1 MNDWIIELLDCWI
14 VGKTKPINP
23 FIHSSANPFVRFFSF
38 RVTAILIAA
47 FVLPLLCF
55 GQKIPND
62 SVHEN
67 ILAGINL
74 TLRQDYPAAKK
85 MFRAAIALDARNP
98 AGYIYLA
105 GVMAAEFSDYESTFD
120 EQLFDSL
127 LEKSQLLGEAYL
139 GSKGTQAWG
148 FYYEGT
154 ALSYR
159 AFWKSEK
166 GNIVGAI
173 LDGMNSARMFERCLE
188 ITPDFFDA
196 MSGLGTYYYW
206 RSEKTEMLSWLPFVS
221 DRRNEGIEM
230 ISKTI
235 ANGTY
240 NNYLAMSSLM
250 WIYFQEQKYHD
261 AVVLA
266 QKALA
271 RYPDNRSF
279 LWGLLSA
286 DEKLKDSSAI
296 KACVQRL
303 LASTLSAPVRNIYA
317 EVTCRL
323 KLAQFAMNERRYQEA
338 IDQCG
343 AIVRYA
349 SDEGKTHRDIGPK
362 LKAARQIRSEAQ
374 KILSLK

>member
-1 MNDWIIELLDCWI
+1 M
-14 VGKTKPINP
+14 K
-23 FIHSSANPFVRFFSF
+23 RFFII
-38 RVTAILIAA
+38 VTLT
-47 FVLPLLCF
+47 LPLLCF

-62 SVHEN
+62 SIHQK
-67 ILAGINL
+67 ILTGIDL
-74 TLRQDYPAAKK
+74 ALRQDYPAAKK
-85 MFRAAIALDARNP
+85 MFRAAIALDVGNP
-98 AGYIYLA
+98 AGYLYLA

-127 LEKSQLLGEAYL
+127 LEKSQLLAEAYL
-139 GSKGTQAWG
+139 GSKETQAWG

-166 GNIVGAI
+166 GNIIGAI

-188 ITPDFFDA
+188 VTPDFFDA

-221 DRRNEGIEM
+221 DRRNEGIKM
-230 ISKTI
+230 ISETI
-235 ANGTY
+235 TNGTY
-240 NNYLAMSSLM
+240 NTYLAMSSLM

-261 AVVLA
+261 AAAIA

-286 DEKLKDSSAI
+286 DEKLKDSAAI
-296 KACVQRL
+296 KSCVQRL
-303 LASTLSAPVRNIYA
+303 LASTLAAPVRNIYA

-323 KLAQFAMNERRYQEA
+323 KLAQFAMDEHRYQEA
-338 IDQCG
+338 IDQCR
-343 AIVRYA
+343 AIERYA
-349 SDEGKTHRDIGPK
+349 SEEGKTHRDIGPK
-362 LKAARQIRSEAQ
+362 LKVAQQMKAEAL
-374 KILSLK
+374 KLLSLK